1 MVCKTVVTVAVITYN
16 SAKTVVETLNSIV
29 SQTYGADFIELIIS
43 DDASVD
49 NTTSVIEDWL
59 EKHGSSFYS
68 VLFFKNT
75 INLGVSGNVNIAWK
89 TATSEWVKTIAGDDI
104 LFPSCICDN
113 INYLKKTKDTCA
125 VFSEMELFKV
135 DGNGENNIIATSPTE
150 MVKSF
155 FDLPAAEQFK
165 KLCIGNFVP
174 APSSFLNLNVLEN
187 VGFADERFKLI
198 EDYPLWLKLTSSGYK
213 LNFLDKK
220 TVYYRISD
228 SLSSNVTRLVNFNFF
243 SSLNNVYAACVYPKL
258 KNNRALLL
266 QIKLTRMLTF
276 FVAKIFSNERNGLSV
291 FIMRLIYLVSPKH
304 VRTCSFIKDKI
315 RSTLLSRGA

>member
-1 MVCKTVVTVAVITYN
+1 MVCKKVVAVVVITYN

-49 NTTSVIEDWL
+49 NTTNVIEDWL
-59 EKHGSSFYS
+59 EQHGSSFYS
-68 VLFFKNT
+68 VMFFKNT
-75 INLGVSGNVNIAWK
+75 VNLGVSGNVNVAWK
-89 TATSEWVKTIAGDDI
+89 TTTSEWVKTIAGDDI
-104 LFPSCICDN
+104 LFPGCICDN
-113 INYLKKTKDTCA
+113 INYIKKAKDTCA

-135 DGNGENNIIATSPTE
+135 DGSGENNIISTSPSE
-150 MVKSF
+150 IIKSF
-155 FDLPAAEQFK
+155 FNLPAAEQFK

-174 APSSFLNLNVLEN
+174 APSSFININVLKN

-243 SSLNNVYAACVYPKL
+243 SSLNDVYAACVYPKL
-258 KNNRALLL
+258 KHNRTLLL

-276 FVAKIFSNERNGLSV
+276 FVAKIFKNEKNGLSV
-291 FIMRLIYLVSPKH
+291 FMMRLIYLMSPKH
-304 VRTCSFIKDKI
+304 VKSWGLIKDKI
-315 RSTLLSRGA
+315 RSTLLFRGV